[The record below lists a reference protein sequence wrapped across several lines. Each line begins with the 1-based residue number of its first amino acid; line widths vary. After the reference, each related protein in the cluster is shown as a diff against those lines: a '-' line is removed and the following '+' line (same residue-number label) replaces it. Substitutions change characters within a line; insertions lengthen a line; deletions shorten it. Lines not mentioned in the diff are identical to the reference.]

1 MAGRNLVP
9 AHLAAFPKC
18 YLDALVVDHTM
29 TLFDWIEMAA
39 TLPHVDG
46 LEFYPPALESS
57 EPDYLARLKSAMDA
71 HGLAMPMM
79 CASPDFTQRDPGARA
94 AEVARYRGVIDVV
107 AALGGQTC
115 RVLSGQ
121 RRPDVSRAEGIAWVV
136 AAIKDVLPYAE
147 ARGVVL
153 VMENH
158 YKDGYWDYPEFAQAR
173 DVFLEI
179 MEQIDSP
186 WFGVNYD
193 PSNALVA
200 GDDPVEL
207 LEAVKHRVVT
217 MHASDRWLEG
227 GTLEDLR
234 RLDADP
240 QAGYAPF
247 LKHGIIGHGL
257 ISYDRV
263 FEVLASV
270 GFAGWISIEDGQD
283 PSAGMEHLRESALF
297 LRGKMEQYGLA

>member
-1 MAGRNLVP
+1 MP
-9 AHLAAFPKC
+9 ARLAAFPKC
-18 YLDALVVDHTM
+18 YLDALVVDHSM

-39 TLPHVDG
+39 TLPHVEG
-46 LEFYPPALESS
+46 LELYPPALESH
-57 EPDYLARLKSAMDA
+57 DAAYLARLKAAMDR

-79 CASPDFTQRDPGARA
+79 CASPDLTLRDPRARV
-94 AEVARYRGVIDVV
+94 AEVARQRDVIDVV
-107 AALGGQTC
+107 AALGGHTC

-121 RRPDVSRAEGIAWVV
+121 CRPDVSRAEGVAWVV
-136 AAIKDVLPYAE
+136 AAIEELLPHAE
-147 ARGVVL
+147 ARDVVL

-158 YKDGYWDYPEFAQAR
+158 YKDGYWQYPEFAQAR

-179 MEQIDSP
+179 VAQVDSP

-193 PSNALVA
+193 PSNAVVA

-234 RLDADP
+234 RLDAAP

-247 LKHGIIGHGL
+247 LKHGIIGRGL
-257 ISYDRV
+257 IPYDRI
-263 FEVLASV
+263 FEILASI

-283 PSAGMEHLRESALF
+283 PACGMEHLRESALF
-297 LRGKMEQYGLA
+297 LHGRMEQYSLT

>member
-1 MAGRNLVP
+1 MP
-9 AHLAAFPKC
+9 ARLAAFPKC

-29 TLFDWIEMAA
+29 TLFEWIDMAA
-39 TLPHVDG
+39 TLPHVEG
-46 LEFYPPALESS
+46 LELYPPALQSF
-57 EPDYLARLKSAMDA
+57 EPEYLAGVKSALDR
-71 HGLAMPMM
+71 HNLQMPMM
-79 CASPDFTQRDPGARA
+79 CASPDFTQRAPAARA
-94 AEVARYRGVIDVV
+94 AEIERQRAIIDVV
-107 AALGGQTC
+107 AALGGATC

-121 RRPDVSRAEGIAWVV
+121 RRPDVGRAEGVEWVV
-136 AAIKDVLPYAE
+136 DAIETLLPHAE
-147 ARGVVL
+147 QRGVVL

-173 DVFLEI
+173 DVFLDI
-179 MEQIDSP
+179 VDRIDSP

-207 LEAVKHRVVT
+207 LQALKQRVVT
-217 MHASDRWLEG
+217 LHASDRWLEG

-247 LKHGIIGHGL
+247 LKHGIIGRGL
-257 ISYDRV
+257 IPYDRI

-270 GFAGWISIEDGQD
+270 NFAGWISIEDGQD
-283 PSAGMEHLRESALF
+283 PTVGMEHLCESALF
-297 LRGKMEQYGLA
+297 LRAKMEQYGLV